1 MPTGFGGRLRGK
13 GPNPRKRTRDLAA
26 QPTRYQPTFPV
37 NDLERDWPSHQIW
50 TVPTWDGHKRAT
62 IWCARR
68 WDWQPGDQV
77 INAESAERLVEYLEE
92 EAEQ

>member
-1 MPTGFGGRLRGK
+1 MANPTDETVAK
-13 GPNPRKRTRDLAA
+13 
-26 QPTRYQPTFPV
+26 
-37 NDLERDWPSHQIW
+37 LERDWPSHQIW

-77 INAESAERLVEYLEE
+77 INADSAEHLVEYLEE
-92 EAEQ
+92 AAEQ